1 MLPTSRS
8 LAVALAAALAACQ
21 APDPRTETTIGRS
34 APSGPRTLQEE
45 VAMLARASRPGPI
58 HAGLRAL
65 AGSWEVSLVSVAF
78 DQSEREE
85 ARGTAVLEWVHD
97 GRFLSWAADIGGT
110 GTTSGFLG
118 FDLRHA
124 QYQLLMI
131 SSLSTGMGVATGY
144 GDLAGEGIRFT
155 QEIVDPP
162 SGRRMRM
169 TSTLRLVDADHFVL
183 DAFGVDERG
192 EERVLRRTHYRR
204 AGVKR

>member
-1 MLPTSRS
+1 MLPISRS
-8 LAVALAAALAACQ
+8 LALALVAALAACQ
-21 APDPRTETTIGRS
+21 AADPRMEPAGGR
-34 APSGPRTLQEE
+34 AAASGPRTLQEE
-45 VAMLARASRPGPI
+45 VATLARASRPGPM
-58 HAGLRAL
+58 HARLRAL
-65 AGSWEVSLVSVAF
+65 AGRWTVSLGSVAF

-85 ARGTAVLEWVHD
+85 ARGTAALEWVHD
-97 GRFLSWAADIGGT
+97 GRFLSWTADIEGT

-118 FDLRHA
+118 YDLRHA

-144 GDLAGEGIRFT
+144 GDLEGEGIRFT

-183 DAFGVDERG
+183 DAYGVDERG

-204 AGVKR
+204 ADLRR